1 LALRAPPLLA
11 FKRLDSTSGFD
22 FTQVTH
28 NTRLRVIH
36 ILDCVLEF
44 VLLAD
49 VALHFEFLGYF
60 DEKLMALVSTQ
71 AWSDPLE
78 VHDDVDV
85 IGRNRQ
91 YLVGKCCWLIAH
103 CPPGVSGSGCW
114 SAGAHQ
120 LPSCS

>member
-60 DEKLMALVSTQ
+60 DEKLMALVSKHGLIRWKYMTT
-71 AWSDPLE
+71 WMLL
-78 VHDDVDV
+78 DV
-85 IGRNRQ
+85 IGSISWGNVAGS
-91 YLVGKCCWLIAH
+91 LLI
-103 CPPGVSGSGCW
+103 V
-114 SAGAHQ
+114 
-120 LPSCS
+120 LRV